1 MCGGGGDVDLRCENI
16 SAIFEGRVPGHR
28 PESHRS
34 CGTGSD
40 PGGLICVLAPP
51 HPARSPS
58 PPRLLGES
66 RAGTARPIRPVPS
79 LPVPPSP
86 VPLRPRYSHSEPCPC
101 RGVEIHPQLR
111 QMGSPGLQ
119 GKKVLPRG
127 SVSTVC
133 PWHLDPSSE
142 SSLAAIFITITLIF
156 TLLSQANIIRTQAL
170 DHITG
175 SHPVIHFSVP
185 RKAHL

>member
-1 MCGGGGDVDLRCENI
+1 MKISPRSLKAGYRDTALSHTEAAVPGATPGGSSVSSPPPIRPGPLHLRG
-16 SAIFEGRVPGHR
+16 SWGRVE
-28 PESHRS
+28 PE
-34 CGTGSD
+34 
-40 PGGLICVLAPP
+40 PP
-51 HPARSPS
+51 VPS
-58 PPRLLGES
+58 VPS
-66 RAGTARPIRPVPS
+66 RPVPS

-101 RGVEIHPQLR
+101 RGVEIHPQRR

-142 SSLAAIFITITLIF
+142 SSLAAIVITITLIF